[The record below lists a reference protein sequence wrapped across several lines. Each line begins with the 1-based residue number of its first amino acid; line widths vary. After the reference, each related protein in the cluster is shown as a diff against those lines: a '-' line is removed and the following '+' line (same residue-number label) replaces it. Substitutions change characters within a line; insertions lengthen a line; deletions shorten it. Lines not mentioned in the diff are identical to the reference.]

1 MATNNKYIRIELMVE
16 EDDKTLLE
24 EASACKGVS
33 LNRYIIFAA
42 MKDAKEDAAEEEQ
55 LVLSSSDRAI
65 VMDTLEEAPEP
76 NAHLKGLFKR

>member
-33 LNRYIIFAA
+33 LNHYIIDAGDERCERGYGKRKAA
-42 MKDAKEDAAEEEQ
+42 C
-55 LVLSSSDRAI
+55 LIFV
-65 VMDTLEEAPEP
+65 
-76 NAHLKGLFKR
+76 